1 MALRPPY
8 ETDPVLLAVAAEV
21 PKPVFST
28 TELLDH
34 ARPQFSDKLLD
45 MVGNLGITKRHS
57 ILANYPDVIFHGA
70 DPKLDTETADLAV
83 ASARAAM
90 AKADIAPGKIGLVLG
105 VTSSPGRLL
114 PSLVC
119 DVIARMPELPRDV
132 ANLSIEYMGCSAMAK
147 VVETCRWYLAAN
159 PGKQVL
165 TVFTEAITPLSP
177 PLSGSYRHF
186 TEVPTAQ
193 RQSTV
198 DALHAFLFADA
209 SVAMVFG
216 AHGKGPSFGPV
227 KNLTNDLPEDTELGT
242 VPDGGSDIPVVQADH
257 GRRLYTLS
265 PEVTPRGSRYAKQTI
280 AAVLDDPA
288 CTLNTPGDASVFF
301 MHTGST
307 RILDALCEGFL
318 IEKNSPVAAA
328 SYNVLRDYANTLGC
342 SVPLMVAEEVRRP
355 GGQGLVCAF
364 GLSFSAGAFT
374 INIPAEGWMP

>member
-1 MALRPPY
+1 MPATA
-8 ETDPVLLAVAAEV
+8 EVDPVLLAVAAEL
-21 PKPVFST
+21 PRPAFST
-28 TELLDH
+28 SELLDA
-34 ARPQFSDKLLD
+34 ARPLFSDRLLG
-45 MVGNLGITKRHS
+45 MVGGLGIDKRHS
-57 ILANYPDVIFHGA
+57 VLSNYPDVVFGGA
-70 DPKLDTETADLAV
+70 DPKMDIATADLAV
-83 ASARAAM
+83 ESARTALE
-90 AKADIAPGKIGLVLG
+90 KSGIDPADIGLVLG

-132 ANLSIEYMGCSAMAK
+132 SNLSIEYMGCSAMAK

-159 PGKQVL
+159 PRKRVL
-165 TVFTEAITPLSP
+165 AVFTEAITPLSP
-177 PLSGSYRHF
+177 PLAGSRYAHF
-186 TEVPTAQ
+186 SEVSPEQ

-198 DALHAFLFADA
+198 DALHSFLFADA

-242 VPDGGSDIPVVQADH
+242 VPDGGSDIPVVQAAH

-265 PEVTPRGSRYAKQTI
+265 PEVTPRGSHYAKQTI
-280 AAVLDDPA
+280 GAVLDDDS
-288 CTLNTPGDASVFF
+288 CTLSDPTQASVFF

-307 RILDALCEGFL
+307 RILDSLCEGFL
-318 IEKNSPVAAA
+318 LDRNSPAVAA

-342 SVPLMVAEEVRRP
+342 SVPLMVAEPVRRP
-355 GGQGLVCAF
+355 GGQGLVSAF